1 MKEKAMRK
9 SFKRFAFTFFF
20 LTITTFS
27 KFFQAHFR
35 SPLPLFSTTVID
47 DNVVVGIIVEG

>member
-1 MKEKAMRK
+1 MKEKKAMRK
-9 SFKRFAFTFFF
+9 SFKRFAFTFS

-35 SPLPLFSTTVID
+35 PPFSISTTVIY
-47 DNVVVGIIVEG
+47 DNVVVGIIVGR